1 MLHYY
6 LQQLFI
12 LKLFNHMKVSLHIHD
27 YSGSYNLSKP
37 WSIQYKSLFYHAALL
52 PQSHQLQESITATS
66 QTVLQAQARPEP
78 PRLTTLLNE
87 LTNRVS
93 AKWEEIGISLRLE
106 SGLLEI
112 IKEDNPKDCRACLRN
127 VLKEWLKRIDPPPS
141 WVAIIKAVKD
151 AGYRPLARTL
161 REKYLPNK

>member
-1 MLHYY
+1 MPR
-6 LQQLFI
+6 
-12 LKLFNHMKVSLHIHD
+12 D
-27 YSGSYNLSKP
+27 ATESKP
-37 WSIQYKSLFYHAALL
+37 WSIQSNSLFYHAALL
-52 PQSHQLQESITATS
+52 PQSHELQESITATFQQS
-66 QTVLQAQARPEP
+66 QIVLQAQARPEP

-87 LTNRVS
+87 LTNRIS

-127 VLKEWLKRIDPPPS
+127 VLKEWLKQIDPPPS

-151 AGYRPLARTL
+151 AGYR
-161 REKYLPNK
+161 

>member
-1 MLHYY
+1 M
-6 LQQLFI
+6 
-12 LKLFNHMKVSLHIHD
+12 
-27 YSGSYNLSKP
+27 
-37 WSIQYKSLFYHAALL
+37 FYHAALL
-52 PQSHQLQESITATS
+52 PQGHQVQETIVATFQPS
-66 QTVLQAQARPEP
+66 RIVLQAEEHPEP
-78 PRLTTLLNE
+78 PQFTTLLNE

-112 IKEDNPKDCRACLRN
+112 IKEDNPKNCRACLRD
-127 VLKEWLKRIDPPPS
+127 VLKEWLKQIDPPPS
-141 WVAIIKAVKD
+141 WETIIKAVKD